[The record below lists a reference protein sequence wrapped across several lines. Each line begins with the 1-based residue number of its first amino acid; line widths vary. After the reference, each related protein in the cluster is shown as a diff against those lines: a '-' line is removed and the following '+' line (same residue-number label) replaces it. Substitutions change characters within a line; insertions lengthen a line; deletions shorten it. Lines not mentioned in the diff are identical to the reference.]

1 MTTTE
6 ATTEATTNDR
16 NTDTD
21 NGLTTI
27 VVDSYKVD
35 KDGNTIVDD
44 KADRSSLIIQAGASS
59 EDVETIRATIDCS
72 KRDRASLGAINAGQ
86 LSAAVIFAR
95 MLLAKDNPQRL
106 PYLTKPNGRA
116 LPEQAIWQVIC
127 GNPHADNTARSKAK
141 SAGGYVLTN
150 PRAEDIGSIESVNK
164 LAGDLKK
171 AKKAGED
178 PEHVHELQQE
188 ALGLGILE
196 DASSGAEAVRMIRE
210 HVAKSSDTVEA
221 IQNRSDAKS
230 QEKEQ
235 REKYGRLLAKGDP
248 AAMAEGVL
256 SVITSKDR
264 HAFTLALAQA
274 GTDRADEAVQ
284 EWVSELIQAMKDIV
298 AG

>member
-1 MTTTE
+1 M
-6 ATTEATTNDR
+6 
-16 NTDTD
+16 
-21 NGLTTI
+21 
-27 VVDSYKVD
+27 
-35 KDGNTIVDD
+35 
-44 KADRSSLIIQAGASS
+44 
-59 EDVETIRATIDCS
+59 
-72 KRDRASLGAINAGQ
+72 
-86 LSAAVIFAR
+86 
-95 MLLAKDNPQRL
+95 
-106 PYLTKPNGRA
+106 
-116 LPEQAIWQVIC
+116 
-127 GNPHADNTARSKAK
+127 
-141 SAGGYVLTN
+141 
-150 PRAEDIGSIESVNK
+150 
-164 LAGDLKK
+164 
-171 AKKAGED
+171 
-178 PEHVHELQQE
+178 
-188 ALGLGILE
+188 GILE

-298 AG
+298 SG